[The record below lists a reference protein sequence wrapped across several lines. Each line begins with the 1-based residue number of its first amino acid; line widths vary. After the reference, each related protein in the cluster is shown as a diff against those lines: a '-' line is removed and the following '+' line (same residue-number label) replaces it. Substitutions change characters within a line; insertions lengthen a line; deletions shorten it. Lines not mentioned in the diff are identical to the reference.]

1 MTHTRRQ
8 EKGSKESGVAE
19 EADEQERYRTSECT
33 SLSKTGKVTED
44 GEQKRNHR
52 MPGLEG
58 TWQIISSYFYVVPTS
73 FLQTDHVLDCH
84 LHTTLISAST
94 PLPTLCL
101 PLHQKATPK
110 GKSSGKNSREPK
122 ARKQV
127 YKQYCCSFTF

>member
-1 MTHTRRQ
+1 MNK
-8 EKGSKESGVAE
+8 KGTEPQSAQVSQKQG
-19 EADEQERYRTSECT
+19 
-33 SLSKTGKVTED
+33 VTED

-58 TWQIISSYFYVVPTS
+58 TLQIISSYFYVLPTS

-101 PLHQKATPK
+101 PLHQKATAK
-110 GKSSGKNSREPK
+110 GKSPGKNSREPK

-127 YKQYCCSFTF
+127 YK